1 MFDRIFRKQSKDS
14 EVQDDQDKC
23 VYSSKIQLTQEA
35 QEYWAK
41 VAQKLVVGAINSVD
55 YTAERI
61 FILVSFDEKN
71 LQLICF
77 SKWTAN

>member
-1 MFDRIFRKQSKDS
+1 MKLNMFDKIFKKQSKDP
-14 EVQDDQDKC
+14 EVQDDKDKR
-23 VYSSKIQLTQEA
+23 VYSSKSQLTPQEA

-61 FILVSFDEKN
+61 FILVSFDEKEP
-71 LQLICF
+71 
-77 SKWTAN
+77 